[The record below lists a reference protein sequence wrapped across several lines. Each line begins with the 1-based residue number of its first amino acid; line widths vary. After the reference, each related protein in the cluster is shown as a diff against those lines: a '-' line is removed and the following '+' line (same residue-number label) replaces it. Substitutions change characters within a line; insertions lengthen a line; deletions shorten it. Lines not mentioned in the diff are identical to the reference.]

1 MRAVADREVVMRRTL
16 GLVCLMAA
24 CAAHAGSD
32 TLRVGSQVLVVGD
45 SAARVVELL
54 GKPAYK
60 AHGSAASHTKGRNKG
75 GKASKASKA
84 SHAESAGEQWQY
96 REGNRFVTV
105 VVVDGKVSAIRD
117 GGR

>member
-1 MRAVADREVVMRRTL
+1 MRRYL
-16 GLVCLMAA
+16 CFACLLFASA
-24 CAAHAGSD
+24 VHAGGG

-60 AHGSAASHTKGRNKG
+60 GHGKAASNSRKAGRSKG
-75 GKASKASKA
+75 
-84 SHAESAGEQWQY
+84 HAAHSNEVAGEQWQY
-96 REGNRFVTV
+96 RSGDRTVTV
-105 VVVDGKVSAIRD
+105 VMVDGRVSAIRD

>member
-1 MRAVADREVVMRRTL
+1 MRRML

-24 CAAHAGSD
+24 FAAHAGSG

-60 AHGSAASHTKGRNKG
+60 AHGNATSTTKGRGKASASTKGG
-75 GKASKASKA
+75 GKARKSAR
-84 SHAESAGEQWQY
+84 AESTGEQWQY
-96 REGNRFVTV
+96 QVGHRVVTV
-105 VVVDGKVSAIRD
+105 VVADGKVSAIRD
-117 GGR
+117 